1 MTERSPKTGGQSLT
15 TLTTRVFQ
23 ALKAD
28 IIRCELRPGQDVY
41 EGQLAERYGASKTPI
56 REALNTLR
64 HEGYVQVIPRRG
76 YRIAPVSIQ
85 DVQHIF
91 HVRLLLEP
99 SAAELAAQRV
109 SGEQLAELRRLAQ
122 HRPAQSHVDRLA
134 DNRAFHLAVAEA
146 SGNPRL
152 VSFIGRLLED
162 VERLYHIGIELNSPE
177 LGQSDHHHLLVDALM
192 TGDHHLARDTMAEA
206 VQMSRKR
213 IMDALIGSETA
224 SRTLYVVN
232 GERG

>member
-1 MTERSPKTGGQSLT
+1 VALLARPAKGSRSLT
-15 TLTTRVFQ
+15 SRIYK
-23 ALKAD
+23 ALKQD
-28 IIRCELRPGQDVY
+28 ILHCELRPGQDVY

-64 HEGYVQVIPRRG
+64 QEGYVQVMPRRG
-76 YRIAPVSIQ
+76 YRISPVSVQ

-99 SAAELAAQRV
+99 SAAELAAQRI

-122 HRPAQSHVDRLA
+122 HRPGQSRTERMA
-134 DNRAFHLAVAEA
+134 TNRAFHLAVAEA

-152 VSFIGRLLED
+152 ATFIGRLLED
-162 VERLYHIGIELNSPE
+162 VERLYHLGIELNTPE
-177 LGQSDHHHLLVDALM
+177 VAHTDHHQTLVDALM
-192 TGDHHLARDTMAEA
+192 KGDHHLARDIMAEA
-206 VQMSRKR
+206 VQTSRQR
-213 IMDALIGSETA
+213 VMEALIGSENA
-224 SRTLYVVN
+224 ARTLYVVN